1 MKLHGTP
8 TTTELK
14 KKSTRTTR
22 LVRRQDPAGQLRK
35 TMLTCRYWKLGSQP
49 WGLHRRGWL
58 KGTQSWLWAMAGV
71 AVIGEAP
78 SPTGQSESPLKST
91 LEMTSQATLSPLWP
105 HPHRQCHCAAK
116 RGALPGWIPKAPPP
130 YNLTGVPRKRNMAQM
145 KEHSKTSERQLSNE
159 EITNLS
165 DGQFKALVVKI
176 LTELI
181 GLGSCFF
188 SKNEKTNERY
198 PKWNKAKRQEGT
210 EKCRSEVALWELRV
224 KITSFL
230 FF

>member
-1 MKLHGTP
+1 MRADSEKNKGILQTLGAGLAA
-8 TTTELK
+8 EL
-14 KKSTRTTR
+14 SR
-22 LVRRQDPAGQLRK
+22 LCG
-35 TMLTCRYWKLGSQP
+35 
-49 WGLHRRGWL
+49 RGWL

-116 RGALPGWIPKAPPP
+116 RVALPGWIPKAPPP

-165 DGQFKALVVKI
+165 DGEFTALVIKMLTDLIELGQKMKKKNKNKWRIPKVK
-176 LTELI
+176 
-181 GLGSCFF
+181 
-188 SKNEKTNERY
+188 
-198 PKWNKAKRQEGT
+198 
-210 EKCRSEVALWELRV
+210 
-224 KITSFL
+224 
-230 FF
+230 